1 MPQVDDVVGVVV
13 CDEDARPV
21 VWAHAR
27 LHELHAHA
35 RARVD
40 QKLLVAVAEQCGGTA
55 ALRIGRGRT
64 GAEENGAHNVRRVPA
79 GAGSVKAGGGFL
91 TPGAGAGAVGGRTV
105 WRGLVNELPRE
116 MGLLKCGPVRS
127 MVCPADGIR
136 Q

>member
-55 ALRIGRGRT
+55 ALRIWRGRT
-64 GAEENGAHNVRRVPA
+64 GAEGKSARNVRRVPA
-79 GAGSVKAGGGFL
+79 RAGFGKERWSVLTRAYGVRHEAG
-91 TPGAGAGAVGGRTV
+91 
-105 WRGLVNELPRE
+105 
-116 MGLLKCGPVRS
+116 
-127 MVCPADGIR
+127 
-136 Q
+136 